1 MAHKTTNNIF
11 IKCCLFSRYNYA
23 ELLQR
28 PNMLVILQA
37 TSVLAITRP
46 ILGLTLTGA
55 VNSVQIRSRRICP
68 RSPQSLTY
76 VSSWGFAASPRD
88 SASPL
93 RGQRK
98 RCSKRSRLL
107 SRNSNYLEH
116 KYATSRQARFTQR
129 QIIQQSTEYH
139 TADCDHDRNFKQ
151 FRQEGDVSVVQGVH
165 CQQ

>member
-37 TSVLAITRP
+37 TGVLAITRP
-46 ILGLTLTGA
+46 ILGLTLMGA

-88 SASPL
+88 SAFRTLPYGASASAVQNAHAFCPVT
-93 RGQRK
+93 R
-98 RCSKRSRLL
+98 
-107 SRNSNYLEH
+107 
-116 KYATSRQARFTQR
+116 
-129 QIIQQSTEYH
+129 II
-139 TADCDHDRNFKQ
+139 
-151 FRQEGDVSVVQGVH
+151 
-165 CQQ
+165 